1 MGTGYTRQSE
11 AEIAPGNIITAA
23 DIEAEFDA
31 IQAAFHGTTGA
42 IHDGTTGEGP
52 RIPLTTS
59 ISGVLP
65 VANGGY
71 AGIHKTNGTTAP
83 TVNED
88 SNDSY
93 AVGSVW
99 IDTTNDI
106 AYVCV
111 DASVGAAVWVRHQV
125 YDAELAALAG
135 LTSAADKGIQFTGSG
150 TAGTY
155 DLTAFAKTIL
165 DDANA
170 AAVRSTIGTV
180 IGTDVQAYD
189 VELAALAGLT
199 SAADKGI
206 QFTGSG
212 TAGTYDLTSAGK
224 ALLDDASADAQLTT
238 LGVSTFAKTLL
249 DDANAADART
259 TLGIDASGVNQPLD
273 ATLTALAA
281 LDGTAG
287 VLVQTGSDAFAR
299 RTLTAPAAG
308 ITITNPAG
316 TAGNPTLVLANDLA
330 AVEGLNT
337 SGIAVRSASDTWVT
351 REIAEVTGE
360 TAVTNANGSAG
371 NISIGLPTALVF
383 TGKTIQDGTFND
395 PTIDDA
401 TLTDVNIDRGTIDD
415 VTIGVIT
422 AALLRGHLHGLTL
435 SNNVTDATNDIDI
448 ALGTTASDDA
458 IPTLM
463 ILASAIT
470 KRLDAGWAVGTNQG
484 GLDTGSI
491 ANTTYHV
498 FVIRRPD
505 TGVVDVL
512 FSTSAASPTMPTNYT
527 QKRRIGSIIRSG
539 GVIRPFTQRGD
550 IFLTAA
556 QTDRNSTSAI
566 ADALFTLSV
575 PVGITVQPLLN
586 AYTGAGNNSS
596 IVVGVG
602 SASTGSS
609 DVRLAWA
616 ANNNGTTSDTGMI
629 SGGIFTNTSAQI
641 YYVVTTLSGTIASN
655 ILNTIGWI
663 DNRGRLV

>member
-1 MGTGYTRQSE
+1 MGTGYTRQS
-11 AEIAPGNIITAA
+11 AAQIAPSNTITAA
-23 DIEAEFDA
+23 GLEAEFDA
-31 IQAAFHGTTGA
+31 IEAAFHGTTGA

-71 AGIHKTNGTTAP
+71 AGIHKVNGTAAP

-88 SNDSY
+88 SNDGY
-93 AVGSVW
+93 AVGSMW
-99 IDTTNDI
+99 LDTTADI
-106 AYVCV
+106 AYVCL

-189 VELAALAGLT
+189 ADLAALAGLT

-212 TAGTYDLTSAGK
+212 TAGTYDLTTAGK
-224 ALLDDASADAQLTT
+224 ALLDDADADAQLTT
-238 LGVSTFAKTLL
+238 LGVSAFVKTLL

-330 AVEGLNT
+330 ALEGL
-337 SGIAVRSASDTWVT
+337 SGTGLVT
-351 REIAEVTGE
+351 RTASETFLERTLTG
-360 TAVTNANGSAG
+360 TANELTVTNGNGVSGNPTVSLPSA
-371 NISIGLPTALVF
+371 ITL
-383 TGKTIQDGTFND
+383 TGKTLTGGTHNTGTYD
-395 PTIDDA
+395 SAVHTAIDI
-401 TLTDVNIDRGTIDD
+401 NSGTIDD
-415 VTIGVIT
+415 VSIGVIT

-435 SNNVTDATNDIDI
+435 SNNGTDATNDIDI
-448 ALGTTASDDA
+448 ALGTAASDDA

-491 ANTTYHV
+491 ANTTYHI

-512 FSTSAASPTMPTNYT
+512 FSTSAASPTMPANYT

-539 GVIRPFTQRGD
+539 GAIRAFTQRGD
-550 IFLTAA
+550 IFLTPA
-556 QTDRNSTSAI
+556 QTNRNSTSAI

-575 PVGITVQPLLN
+575 PLGITVQPILCAFLQQN
-586 AYTGAGNNSS
+586 AAGTTV
-596 IVVGVG
+596 IGIG
-602 SASTGSS
+602 SATTGSS
-609 DVRLAWA
+609 DIRLAQTPGA
-616 ANNNGTTSDTGMI
+616 ASEYGTGLVTSGV
-629 SGGIFTNTSAQI
+629 FTNTSAQI
-641 YYVVTTLSGTIASN
+641 YYVVTIAGGSLTSN
-655 ILNTIGWI
+655 ALNTYGWT